1 MNSFQ
6 LSWISLF
13 LEFFL
18 PLFFYGT
25 FIFCRFIFIM
35 SLSHIKF
42 LAQGAMIFL
51 YHLLLISY
59 SICVNKLEE
68 LLNGTEFVLVL
79 HVASLI
85 LISSILEPHAF
96 SVQFSSSVLSDSL
109 WPHESQHTRPP
120 GPSPTPGVYPNPCP
134 LSQWCHPA
142 ISSSV
147 TLKLLYSPT

>member
-1 MNSFQ
+1 
-6 LSWISLF
+6 
-13 LEFFL
+13 
-18 PLFFYGT
+18 
-25 FIFCRFIFIM
+25 
-35 SLSHIKF
+35 
-42 LAQGAMIFL
+42 MIFL

-109 WPHESQHTRPP
+109 
-120 GPSPTPGVYPNPCP
+120 
-134 LSQWCHPA
+134 
-142 ISSSV
+142 
-147 TLKLLYSPT
+147 